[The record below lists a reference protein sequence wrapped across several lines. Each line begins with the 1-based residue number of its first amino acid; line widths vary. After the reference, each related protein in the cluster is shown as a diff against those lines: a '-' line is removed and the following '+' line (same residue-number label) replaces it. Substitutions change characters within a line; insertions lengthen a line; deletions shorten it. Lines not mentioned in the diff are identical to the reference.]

1 VSIFYLVAAF
11 LLNSFANIF
20 LKIGANSGARLWP
33 VKLPETLLDNKYLF
47 FGLILFALNVFFYSA
62 SLKTLPLSVAYP
74 VMVGMSFFLV
84 NGYSAFW
91 LGEKVTGMQSVG
103 YVLIVL
109 GIVVVTFFSKR

>member
-1 VSIFYLVAAF
+1 MSIFYLIAAF

-33 VKLPETLLDNKYLF
+33 IKFPETLADNKYLF
-47 FGLILFALNVFFYSA
+47 FGLVLFALNVFFYSA
-62 SLKTLPLSVAYP
+62 SLKSLPLSVAYP

-91 LGEKVTGMQSVG
+91 LGEKVSGLQLLG

-109 GIVVVTFFSKR
+109 GIIVVTFFAKR